1 MAGAIWNRVVANRA
15 LAVGALVAVSG
26 AVFLVAFTFFKRGG
40 LSARDSY
47 EITGFFDDVTGLSWK
62 SRVQVAGIQIGE
74 VTDIRLAGD
83 RARLTLRVRND
94 VPLRADACLTK
105 RFPSALLP
113 DALLEASLGSPPAP
127 LLRDLPA
134 AQREVKCVREA
145 ASVAKLMESL
155 SKIAGDI
162 QVVSHDLAQ
171 TVGGTKG
178 SIREVIENLSHVT
191 RSVDELLDQNSAKVA
206 GILDNTQAF
215 TGEIRE
221 IAAKDKERYHAIARN
236 VEEASARLNRVLASV
251 ESILGPNQP
260 ELSQSV
266 QGARQALDKLNK
278 TLDDVQKVTDK
289 VAKGQGV
296 AGKLL
301 ADDELGEKV
310 GRSIEAVT
318 DYVDRVSAMQLKVGI
333 RSEWLLN
340 QSGAK
345 TYFGV
350 TLLPKPDKYFIFEL
364 VSDPRGY
371 NTVVTETATTENQ
384 TTGTSV
390 TTVTARSINEQ
401 RLAISAEFGKRWGPV
416 VLRIGII
423 ESSGGLGA
431 DLLLLEDSLQLSM
444 NLYQFTRPTVDVF
457 PRTKL
462 WVNWF
467 PIRNVYITAGTDD
480 VLNAWRAGRYPFGPK
495 FSLGR
500 DLFIGAGLS
509 FTDQDLKMLLIG
521 GGAGVV
527 SGATAGST
535 AGTR

>member
-1 MAGAIWNRVVANRA
+1 MAGVTWNRVVANKA

-26 AVFLVAFTFFKRGG
+26 VVFLVAFTFFKRGG
-40 LSARDSY
+40 FSARDSY
-47 EITGFFDDVTGLSWK
+47 LVTAYFDDVTGLTWK

-74 VTDIRLAGD
+74 VTEIELAGE
-83 RARLTLRVRND
+83 RARLFLRVRND
-94 VPLRADACLTK
+94 VALRADACLTK

-113 DALLEASLGSPPAP
+113 DALLEATLGAPPAP
-127 LLRDLPA
+127 LLRDLPEG
-134 AQREVKCVREA
+134 QRELKCIRDA

-178 SIREVIENLSHVT
+178 SIREVIENLTHVT
-191 RSVDELLDQNSAKVA
+191 RSVDDLLDQNAAKV
-206 GILDNTQAF
+206 GRILDNTEAV
-215 TGEIRE
+215 TGEIRG
-221 IAAKDKERYHAIARN
+221 IAETDRERYHAIARN

-251 ESILGPNQP
+251 EGILGPNQP
-260 ELSQSV
+260 ELTQSV

-278 TLDDVQKVTDK
+278 TLDDVQSVTDK

-301 ADDELGEKV
+301 ADEQLGEKV
-310 GRSIEAVT
+310 GRSLEAVT

-340 QSGAK
+340 QAGAK

-350 TLLPKPDKYFIFEL
+350 TLLPKPDKYFILEL

-371 NTVVTETATTENQ
+371 NTVITETATTENQ

-423 ESSGGLGA
+423 ESSGGVGA
-431 DLLLLEDSLQLSM
+431 DLLLLEDRLQVSL
-444 NLYQFTRPTVDVF
+444 NLYQFTRPTVDVY

-480 VLNAWRAGRYPFGPK
+480 VLNAWTTGRYPFGPK
-495 FSLGR
+495 FSFGR
-500 DLFIGAGLS
+500 DVFLGAGLS
-509 FTDQDLKMLLIG
+509 FTDQDLKMLLVG